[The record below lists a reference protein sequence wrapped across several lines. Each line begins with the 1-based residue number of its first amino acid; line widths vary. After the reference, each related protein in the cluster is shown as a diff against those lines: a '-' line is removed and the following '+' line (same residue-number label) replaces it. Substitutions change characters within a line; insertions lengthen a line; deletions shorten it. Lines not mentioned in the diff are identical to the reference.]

1 MKTKL
6 EKAKE
11 IIKEHYVPCGIFDS
25 MNVVGDPMCTIYQDN
40 GLQIDVCYYYE
51 YFEVFGLT
59 DSEFAELEKYYE
71 ELGR

>member
-1 MKTKL
+1 MTNL

-25 MNVVGDPMCTIYQDN
+25 RNIIGDPMCTIYQDN
-40 GLQIDVCYYYE
+40 GLQIDVCYNYE

-59 DSEFAELEKYYE
+59 ASEFAKLEKYYE
-71 ELGR
+71 KLGR